1 MKDDRRELLET
12 EEEELFEDLKQFVQ
26 RHPNQQMAWYL
37 LGREYAAQGKMA
49 KARYC
54 FARAGEVYEAFEN
67 RVIKVDPAVLAAAE
81 EAARRRGDSEKPGR
95 PSRRWRGT
103 LLVALL
109 ALLLIPITGDE
120 RRTPVHLT
128 VEKADKTAL
137 AEARAISEKPV
148 VGSEPKAVVYYAD
161 RAVQRRA
168 GGAQTGRGERLREEM
183 SHLLFASG
191 EGAPEALIVAGEAA
205 GEGEWSA
212 WYRPTVLIASV
223 KQGADRDKQR
233 IEHYDAETC
242 ACKPANSAHAR
253 AMAAEW
259 RGRQEQLLVL
269 SSAVEAFYRRN
280 SRMPNKAEELTGN
293 YPDNIIPGMTPYME
307 TMFSKIREEVHTKL
321 GMNKEAEPAKSGPA
335 KWLATSV
342 KPEHVEDQLFKEPL
356 RIVVDRR
363 AYRLAVISGN
373 TIIRTFPVGL
383 GGEKTPDGEFTI
395 TEKVRDPNGKSN
407 GEFGSRGMT
416 LSDTLYAIHGTNEPD
431 SIGQDESKGCIRMGK
446 EDVEELF
453 DLVPLETRVTI
464 GRDLLPVL
472 SEGDPSEPRWSLPGK
487 AVETN
492 PQKVYK
498 WLN

>member
-1 MKDDRRELLET
+1 M
-12 EEEELFEDLKQFVQ
+12 
-26 RHPNQQMAWYL
+26 
-37 LGREYAAQGKMA
+37 
-49 KARYC
+49 
-54 FARAGEVYEAFEN
+54 
-67 RVIKVDPAVLAAAE
+67 
-81 EAARRRGDSEKPGR
+81 
-95 PSRRWRGT
+95 
-103 LLVALL
+103 
-109 ALLLIPITGDE
+109 
-120 RRTPVHLT
+120 
-128 VEKADKTAL
+128 
-137 AEARAISEKPV
+137 
-148 VGSEPKAVVYYAD
+148 
-161 RAVQRRA
+161 
-168 GGAQTGRGERLREEM
+168 
-183 SHLLFASG
+183 
-191 EGAPEALIVAGEAA
+191 PE
-205 GEGEWSA
+205 
-212 WYRPTVLIASV
+212 
-223 KQGADRDKQR
+223 
-233 IEHYDAETC
+233 
-242 ACKPANSAHAR
+242 
-253 AMAAEW
+253 
-259 RGRQEQLLVL
+259 
-269 SSAVEAFYRRN
+269 
-280 SRMPNKAEELTGN
+280 KAEELTGN

-307 TMFSKIREEVHTKL
+307 TMFIKIREEVHTKL
-321 GMNKEAEPAKSGPA
+321 GMNKEAEPVKSGPA

-342 KPEHVEDQLFKEPL
+342 KPEHAEDQLFEEPL

-395 TEKVRDPNGKSN
+395 TEKVRNPNGKSN

-472 SEGDPSEPRWSLPGK
+472 SDGDPSEPRWSLPGK